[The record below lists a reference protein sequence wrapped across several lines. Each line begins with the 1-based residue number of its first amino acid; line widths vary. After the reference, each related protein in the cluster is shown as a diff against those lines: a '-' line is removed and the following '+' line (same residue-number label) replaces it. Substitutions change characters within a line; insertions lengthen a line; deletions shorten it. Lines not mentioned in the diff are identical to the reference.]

1 MKDSRKQ
8 KHFIIKKA
16 RRDRRI
22 IGLFFLGVI
31 ALFFILFTVR
41 FTYIAV
47 SGHVG
52 SVDLTQRTTK
62 KYRHQKTL
70 WAQRG
75 TIYANDGSKL
85 AYSNKTYSMYAVI
98 DKNYVGSNKKP
109 LYVNNKKQTAQIL
122 SKYISLSPKEI
133 YQILCPRDTHVFQ
146 VEFGSAGKNLSLS
159 VKKSIASHHLPGI
172 YFYATPSRSYPNGE
186 MAANTIG
193 LAQSSG
199 DKQSQLEGKMGL
211 EQYYNRQLEGKNG
224 SDIRWIDPQGYTLPQ
239 THREIKN
246 PQQGKN
252 IYTTLDPNYQYYL
265 EQLVSQ
271 VVEKYHPVSMQA
283 FVTNPKNGNIIALTQ
298 RPNFNPQ
305 TKTGLANSWRNIN
318 VQDQYE
324 PGSVMKVMT
333 LAAAIESHHY
343 NPNQY
348 YHSGAVNIGGR
359 VVRDWNMTGWGD
371 IPLEQ
376 AFVRSSNVGMVFL
389 EQQMGADTW
398 LNYLKKFHMGQKT
411 GVTLPGEVAGSISF
425 QHLSDQAITAF
436 GQSIDVTG
444 VQMIQALGAIGNQG
458 IMMKPRLVS
467 QIEDPNTGQVKRLPK
482 QKVGQPVSAA
492 TAKEVLKTMRE
503 VVETKYGTGTVYKI
517 EGQDIAAKTGTAQIA
532 SAKGG
537 YLTGGND
544 YIYSVAGLA
553 PATDPQFLVYITMQ
567 QPQNLD
573 TSAEKVLSE
582 VFNPLMQR
590 LLGTGKIEDVKTN
603 DLTVSL
609 ADVTGKN
616 LEQARSSL
624 QAQKLNVGVV
634 GTGNTVVQ
642 QLPTAKSKIL
652 PEQRIILL
660 TNGAMTMPDVN
671 GWSKSDL
678 LKFSEITGKKI
689 ILKGRGYAFKQNVAS
704 GAILNNVKQIIINL
718 KR

>member
-1 MKDSRKQ
+1 MKDLRKQ
-8 KHFIIKKA
+8 KYFIIKKA

-31 ALFFILFTVR
+31 ALFFIYFIAR

-52 SVDLTQRTTK
+52 NVNLTQRTTQ
-62 KYRHQKTL
+62 KYRHKKTL

-85 AYSNKTYSMYAVI
+85 AYSNKTYSMYAII
-98 DKNYVGSNKKP
+98 DKNYLGNNKKP

-122 SKYISLSPKEI
+122 SKYISLNKKQI
-133 YQILCPRDTHVFQ
+133 YKILCPSDSQVFQ

-159 VKKSIASHHLPGI
+159 VKKSIVNHHLPGI
-172 YFYATPSRSYPNGE
+172 YFYATSSRSYPNGD

-193 LAQSSG
+193 FAQQDD
-199 DKQSQLEGKMGL
+199 DKQSKLEGKMGL

-224 SDIRWIDPQGYTLPQ
+224 YDIRWIDPQGYTLPQ
-239 THREIKN
+239 TYRKIKN
-246 PQQGKN
+246 PLQGKN
-252 IYTTLDPNYQYYL
+252 IYTTLDTNYQYYL
-265 EQLVSQ
+265 EQLISQ
-271 VVEKYHPVSMQA
+271 VEEKYHPVSMQA

-298 RPNFNPQ
+298 RPNFDLQ
-305 TKTGLANSWRNIN
+305 TKAGLSNSWRNVN

-324 PGSVMKVMT
+324 PGSVMKVLT

-343 NPNQY
+343 NPAQY
-348 YHSGAVNIGGR
+348 YHSGAVNIGGQ

-389 EQQMGADTW
+389 EQQMGADIW

-411 GVTLPGEVAGSISF
+411 DITLPGELAGSISF
-425 QHLSDQAITAF
+425 QHLSDQAITSF

-444 VQMIQALGAIGNQG
+444 VQMIQALGAIGNHG

-467 QIEDPNTGQVKRLPK
+467 QIEDPNTGHVKCLPK
-482 QKVGQPVSAA
+482 KKVGQPVSAT
-492 TAKEVLKTMRE
+492 TAKKVLNAMRE
-503 VVETKYGTGTVYKI
+503 VVEAKYGTGTIYKI

-532 SAKGG
+532 GAKDG
-537 YLTGGND
+537 YFTGSNN

-553 PATDPQFLVYITMQ
+553 PATDPHYLVYITMQ
-567 QPQNLD
+567 QPQSLN
-573 TSAEKVLSE
+573 TSPEKVLSE
-582 VFNPLMQR
+582 IFNPLMQR
-590 LLGTGKIEDVKTN
+590 LLGTGKIENVTTN
-603 DLTVSL
+603 NSTISL
-609 ADVTGKN
+609 ADVTGEN
-616 LEQARSSL
+616 LEKAHSSL
-624 QAQKLNVGVV
+624 QAKKLNVGII

-652 PEQRIILL
+652 PGQRIILL
-660 TNGAMTMPDVN
+660 TNGAMTMPDVT

-689 ILKGRGYAFKQNVAS
+689 ILKGRGYVFQQSIAS
-704 GAILNNVKQIIINL
+704 GAILNNVSKITINL
-718 KR
+718 K

>member
-1 MKDSRKQ
+1 MKDSRNQ

-31 ALFFILFTVR
+31 ALFFIFFTIR

-122 SKYISLSPKEI
+122 SKYISLSSKEI

-193 LAQSSG
+193 LAQPSG

-271 VVEKYHPVSMQA
+271 IVEKYHPMSMQA

-411 GVTLPGEVAGSISF
+411 GVTLPGEVAGRISF

-444 VQMIQALGAIGNQG
+444 VQMIQALGAIGNHG

-492 TAKEVLKTMRE
+492 TAKAVLKTMRE
-503 VVETKYGTGTVYKI
+503 VVETKYGTGTVYKV

-582 VFNPLMQR
+582 IFNPLMQR

-660 TNGAMTMPDVN
+660 TNGAMTMPDVS